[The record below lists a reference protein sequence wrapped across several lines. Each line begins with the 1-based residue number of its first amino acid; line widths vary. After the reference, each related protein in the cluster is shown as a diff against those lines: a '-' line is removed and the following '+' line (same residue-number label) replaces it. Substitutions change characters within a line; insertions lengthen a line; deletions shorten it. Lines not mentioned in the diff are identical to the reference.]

1 MQAKSSPC
9 IREPAWTSEGLEI
22 LCSNGEV
29 VRVGFALDTCD
40 REVMAWCTSSISRE
54 MIRDLLDAVE
64 RRFGIA
70 HAPHPIQWLSDNG
83 SAYLQRDPSP
93 QSLRL
98 RSPRDFIRSLQL
110 SATCLVGWGVT
121 PAPHQTLD
129 RRLGRWG
136 RPFALKQ
143 RRESALVI
151 CAHEKRELLHRNPPI
166 LEEFVVQR

>member
-1 MQAKSSPC
+1 
-9 IREPAWTSEGLEI
+9 
-22 LCSNGEV
+22 
-29 VRVGFALDTCD
+29 
-40 REVMAWCTSSISRE
+40 

-129 RRLGRWG
+129 PRLGRWG